1 MSKCRYQFEEV
12 KSVIDSKS
20 FVMTNSMEKELAVVM
35 KITAKENDV
44 NDFLHIFRLFL
55 LPSSV
60 QLLIAVASLSSSF
73 QI

>member
-44 NDFLHIFRLFL
+44 NDFFAYI
-55 LPSSV
+55 SIISATIISA
-60 QLLIAVASLSSSF
+60 IANCGCIS
-73 QI
+73 II